1 MLIFERALFTTRIS
15 FNPSPSKSATCNWLI
30 WLSMGK
36 ISGPVNPKV
45 LVLVCARQA
54 RHAATA
60 IVVAQKNRLNGI
72 IIETQRKVPSLDR
85 VGEANCGDGGDG
97 ADDDGCARAHGWNGR
112 LARSGRRL
120 ADRK

>member
-1 MLIFERALFTTRIS
+1 MS
-15 FNPSPSKSATCNWLI
+15 FNPSPSKSATCNSLI

-45 LVLVCARQA
+45 LVLVCARLA

-72 IIETQRKVPSLDR
+72 IIETQRKVPSLDW
-85 VGEANCGDGGDG
+85 VGEPIVRMRE
-97 ADDDGCARAHGWNGR
+97 ARRKWIAGEVEPHAA
-112 LARSGRRL
+112 ARGYSPI
-120 ADRK
+120 K